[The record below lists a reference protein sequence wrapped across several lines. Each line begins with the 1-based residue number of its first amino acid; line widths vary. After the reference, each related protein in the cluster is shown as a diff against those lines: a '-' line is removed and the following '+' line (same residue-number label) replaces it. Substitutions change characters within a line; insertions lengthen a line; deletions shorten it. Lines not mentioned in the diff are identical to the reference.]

1 MHSLSQSHTAD
12 KHNTWYHTNQWT
24 QLLLLICKK
33 QNSSSLIQH
42 HYNLTF
48 SPAFLLFCKQLAQR
62 LNREMQFHF

>member
-33 QNSSSLIQH
+33 QNSSSLIPSH
-42 HYNLTF
+42 F
-48 SPAFLLFCKQLAQR
+48 KQLAQS
-62 LNREMQFHF
+62 FP